1 MNNYESHLEG
11 QYWDIRRVSQY
22 LGIKMSTVYALV
34 EEKRIPHYRIK
45 RLIRFKREEIDIWME
60 GNRQE
65 TLDLAG
71 KKLIAAPQRRQRL
84 DVDHIVKKAVAQ
96 VKRKKYISSARRPDQ
111 VKGLGKEVDY
121 GSL

>member
-1 MNNYESHLEG
+1 MAA
-11 QYWDIRRVSQY
+11 YWNIKDLADY
-22 LGIKMSTVYALV
+22 LGIKPSTVYALV
-34 EEKRIPHYRIK
+34 EEKRIPHYRIG
-45 RLIRFKREEIDIWME
+45 RLIRFKREEIDLWME

-96 VKRKKYISSARRPDQ
+96 AKRKKVY
-111 VKGLGKEVDY
+111 
-121 GSL
+121 

>member
-1 MNNYESHLEG
+1 MNNHESHLEG

-22 LGIKMSTVYALV
+22 LGIKTSTVYALV
-34 EEKRIPHYRIK
+34 EEKRIPHYRIG
-45 RLIRFKREEIDIWME
+45 RLIRFKREEIDLWME

-65 TLDLAG
+65 TLDLAE
-71 KKLIAAPQRRQRL
+71 KKIMTAVQRKRKL
-84 DVDHIVKKAVAQ
+84 DVDYIVKKAVAQ
-96 VKRKKYISSARRPDQ
+96 GKGKKYISSARRPDQ